1 MTDIEK
7 INELLKG
14 SKVVKVDESGSIK
27 FDNGYELVISGGDL
41 DTTYVGLF
49 DLKENKN
56 VVEYRYYF

>member
-1 MTDIEK
+1 MKK

-14 SKVVKVDESGSIK
+14 SKVVEVCDCGSIR

-41 DTTYVGLF
+41 DTTYISLF

-56 VVEYRYYF
+56 VVEHKYYF